1 MRAATLASRLV
12 ARATRRPRARF
23 SASTACSASSAPP
36 PPPPRGPPAP
46 VPGKAAGGKRR
57 LDELTIERHPEHS
70 RTVVQ
75 SWIAQGKVLVN
86 GQPVTKAGTK
96 VRPDVVVDIIAAQP
110 KFVCRGGL
118 PLERALDA
126 FGVDVRGAVALDS
139 GLSTG
144 GFTDCMLQRGAEHV
158 YGVDVGY
165 GQVHER
171 VRVDPRVTVMERTN
185 LRYLQPLPRR
195 VDVAALDL
203 SFISVLKVLPAVAAS
218 VRPGG
223 KLIVLI
229 KPQLEARRSQIGS
242 KGVVRDPAVHEEV
255 IANVVEGAR
264 ETGFEYVRHV
274 VSPIKGAKEGNTEF
288 LALFTRDEREMP
300 APPKDADEARER
312 EMGRGGGGARGA
324 REREREGGDV
334 STRRRLTTTR
344 RRRRSE
350 RRARTS
356 ARERRLECCAGCCF
370 AFGTSSYPLTRPPR
384 SPSPPPP
391 P

>member
-36 PPPPRGPPAP
+36 PPPRGPAAP

-118 PLERALDA
+118 KLERALDA

-185 LRYLQPLPRR
+185 LRYLQPLPRP

-229 KPQLEARRSQIGS
+229 KPQFEARRSQIGS

-312 EMGRGGGGARGA
+312 EMGRGGWGGEGGARA
-324 REREREGGDV
+324 RARGG
-334 STRRRLTTTR
+334 RRLDAA
-344 RRRRSE
+344 E
-350 RRARTS
+350 ADDDEE
-356 ARERRLECCAGCCF
+356 AEEE
-370 AFGTSSYPLTRPPR
+370 
-384 SPSPPPP
+384 
-391 P
+391 